1 MLQSIIKSF
10 HIKRN
15 ILFDFIGTLSLAIVT
30 IISGNISTVFSLN
43 IETQIITYSFISFA
57 SSSWLG
63 INNAFLIKNSFLFI
77 RKKIAKDL
85 IYLIIIATVLSA
97 YLQQP
102 ILKTVIV
109 SIAIYQF
116 SVYGNVL
123 RNSKSYCSYANLQI
137 FSHIFLLGMY
147 IYDDKKALILLCLFL
162 ISINY
167 KILRALKI
175 DLIMMFKPV
184 FEKKNYLN
192 TTDWIYIKIYSFGIM
207 LGDIDK
213 YYIAYFIAPKIAI
226 YYLTISS
233 ITGLVPIFLSGTI
246 SALKNEKKINEEM
259 MKKIWWTFIFTI
271 FIALLT
277 ILINKKEENYII
289 LASLISAVIFK
300 YFYVIKSFPQYI
312 LLYKKSR
319 IDDIYSLMVKTNIY
333 SFAINQLYFIYPSY
347 LISVIAKVISSYPLY
362 QLSKYE
368 KDNH

>member
-1 MLQSIIKSF
+1 MLQNIIKSL
-10 HIKRN
+10 HLKRS
-15 ILFDFIGTLSLAIVT
+15 ILLDFIGTLSLAIVT
-30 IISGNISTVFSLN
+30 IISGNISAIFSLN
-43 IETQIITYSFISFA
+43 IETEIIMYSFISFA
-57 SSSWLG
+57 SSNWLG

-77 RKKIAKDL
+77 RNKIAKDL

-97 YLQQP
+97 FFQHP

-109 SIAIYQF
+109 SLAIYHF
-116 SVYGNVL
+116 SVYGNIL

-147 IYDDKKALILLCLFL
+147 IYEKEIAVIFLCLFL

-167 KILRALKI
+167 KILKALKI
-175 DLIMMFKPV
+175 DLIKMFIPA

-192 TTDWIYIKIYSFGIM
+192 TDDWIYIKIYSVGII

-213 YYIAYFIAPKIAI
+213 YYIAYFIDPKIAI

-233 ITGLVPIFLSGTI
+233 ITGLVPIFLSGTV
-246 SALKNEKKINEEM
+246 SAFKNEKEISKEM
-259 MKKIWWTFIFTI
+259 MKKIWWI
-271 FIALLT
+271 FILT
-277 ILINKKEENYII
+277 ILIALFSILINKNEGNYII
-289 LASLISAVIFK
+289 LVSLISSVIFK

-312 LLYKKSR
+312 LLYKESR
-319 IDDIYSLMVKTNIY
+319 INAIYSLMVKTNIY
-333 SFAINQLYFIYPSY
+333 SFAVNQFYFIYPSY